1 MVAQSGI
8 RGRLPV
14 EIGGAGAMTWEP
26 GSEDRDR
33 AVDFLNS
40 KVIAVAAGTNE
51 MQRNGISE
59 RILGMPRELSV
70 DTRRPYREVIREE
83 QGWTAPRV

>member
-1 MVAQSGI
+1 
-8 RGRLPV
+8 
-14 EIGGAGAMTWEP
+14 
-26 GSEDRDR
+26 
-33 AVDFLNS
+33 
-40 KVIAVAAGTNE
+40 

-83 QGWTAPRV
+83 QGWSAPRV

>member
-1 MVAQSGI
+1 
-8 RGRLPV
+8 
-14 EIGGAGAMTWEP
+14 MTWEP

-40 KVIAVAAGTNE
+40 KVIAIAAGTNE

-70 DTRRPYREVIREE
+70 DTRRP
-83 QGWTAPRV
+83 TARWSGRRKAGRRRRFNLAAAR

>member
-1 MVAQSGI
+1 
-8 RGRLPV
+8 
-14 EIGGAGAMTWEP
+14 
-26 GSEDRDR
+26 
-33 AVDFLNS
+33 VDFLNS
-40 KVIAVAAGTNE
+40 KVIAIAAGTNE